1 MLLTLN
7 LSALRS
13 RLTGQAGQPKLKLTD
28 APALARNELGVN
40 GLVISTDLLV
50 GADRQA
56 LQRLLEA
63 ADKAGCPCLVLM
75 EVNPQPLGSPDIL
88 PVEAATERCLRVAQA
103 AHWLGCSAF
112 SIPIEAP
119 DDEETLANVAANLKP
134 ISRRA
139 EKLDLNLCLAPRP
152 GLTASPDRVT
162 EVLKKIGGFRVGT
175 LPDFA
180 AAAASADPVQYLRRL
195 VPYASAVLVPAMNE
209 QEAEAASTAAASK
222 SKTKKSPE
230 PAEGADEAPA
240 KPAKGKA
247 SKSKKAKAAEAEPA
261 AEAETAEAP
270 SSAPVAPAQASKPG
284 SYDLNTYAGVLEAVG
299 YEGPIALDFR
309 GSGDPIPALIR
320 TRDILM
326 KSLAAPAAAE
336 ETGLS
341 ALLAA
346 VQSADDET
354 DELAD
359 EEEAGADDE

>member
-261 AEAETAEAP
+261 AEAETAEPQAP
-270 SSAPVAPAQASKPG
+270 APVAAPASKPG
-284 SYDLNTYAGVLEAVG
+284 SYDLTTYAGVLEAVG

>member
-152 GLTASPDRVT
+152 GLTASPDRLT

-180 AAAASADPVQYLRRL
+180 AAAASPDPVQYLRRL

-209 QEAEAASTAAASK
+209 QEAEAASASAASTK
-222 SKTKKSPE
+222 SKAKKSPE
-230 PAEGADEAPA
+230 PVESSDEPPA

-247 SKSKKAKAAEAEPA
+247 SKSKKAKPAEAEI
-261 AEAETAEAP
+261 AEAEAADPQTP
-270 SSAPVAPAQASKPG
+270 APVASPASKPG
-284 SYDLNTYAGVLEAVG
+284 SYDLTTYAGVLEAVG

-309 GSGDPIPALIR
+309 GSGDPIPALTR

>member
-13 RLTGQAGQPKLKLTD
+13 RLTGQAGQSKLKLTD

-180 AAAASADPVQYLRRL
+180 AAAASPDPVQYLRRL
-195 VPYASAVLVPAMNE
+195 VPYASAVLVPAMSD
-209 QEAEAASTAAASK
+209 QEAEAASSAAGKSKPKKAADPAAS
-222 SKTKKSPE
+222 S
-230 PAEGADEAPA
+230 DEAPA
-240 KPAKGKA
+240 KPAKGKS
-247 SKSKKAKAAEAEPA
+247 SKGKKAKAADADPA
-261 AEAETAEAP
+261 AEAEAP
-270 SSAPVAPAQASKPG
+270 EIQAPAPVAAPASKPG